1 MRRRYQGATKCCGS
15 PCSRFT
21 LARIEHHNRALVQR
35 KIPIFMPLG
44 GNQSRHDTGPTLPR
58 SVSSGTV
65 TNVKSHPALLKDQDT
80 EVAAWL
86 QREDKRQS
94 TTLTLI
100 ASENHSSPA
109 VRETGQS
116 RLTDKYAEGYP
127 SRRYYGG
134 CEVADSIEDL
144 ARTRAKTLFKAEAA
158 NVQPHSGT
166 TANMSAL
173 LALAG
178 PGGRIVGMSLKDG
191 GHLTHGHPRSHT
203 GMVFAAKQYGVD
215 GNGRID
221 MDQVRSLVKE
231 HKPHVLIAGGSA
243 YARNIDYAAFAEI
256 AKEHEAFLMADIAHP
271 AGLIAAGL
279 VPSPV
284 GVADVVT
291 MTTHKTLRGPRGGMI
306 LSSSAVAKK
315 INSSV
320 FPGSQG
326 GPLVQQI
333 AGKAV
338 AFGEAL
344 RPEFRAYQEQVQA
357 NAAHLA
363 KHLESEGLKIVSGG
377 TDNHIVLVD
386 LQGTDVTGADVEERA
401 LAAGLAVNKN
411 AVPNDPLPPM
421 VTSGLRLGTP
431 AVTTRGFGTT
441 EIERLAEIVVGLVRG
456 EDPERYRA
464 TVQELCEAY
473 PLP

>member
-1 MRRRYQGATKCCGS
+1 MNNV
-15 PCSRFT
+15 
-21 LARIEHHNRALVQR
+21 EEN
-35 KIPIFMPLG
+35 
-44 GNQSRHDTGPTLPR
+44 
-58 SVSSGTV
+58 SV
-65 TNVKSHPALLKDQDT
+65 KLRQQDP

-86 QREDKRQS
+86 QQEDQRQRS
-94 TTLTLI
+94 TLTLI
-100 ASENHSSPA
+100 ASENHSSAA

-116 RLTDKYAEGYP
+116 RITDKYAEGYP

-134 CEVADSIEDL
+134 CEVADGVEEL
-144 ARTRAKTLFKAEAA
+144 ARDRAMKLFGAEAA

-166 TANMSAL
+166 TANLAAL
-173 LALAG
+173 MALAG
-178 PGGRIVGMSLKDG
+178 PNGRIVGMSLKDG
-191 GHLTHGHPRSHT
+191 GHLSHGHPRSAT
-203 GMVFAAKQYGVD
+203 GILFEPKQYSVKAD
-215 GNGRID
+215 GRID
-221 MDQVRSLVKE
+221 LDEVRDLVKA
-231 HKPHVLIAGGSA
+231 HKPQVLIAGGSA
-243 YARNIDYAAFAEI
+243 YARNIDYQAFKDI
-256 AKEHEAFLMADIAHP
+256 AVEHDALLLADIAHP

-284 GVADVVT
+284 GIADVVT

-306 LSSSAVAKK
+306 LSSKEVAKK
-315 INSSV
+315 INSAV

-344 RPEFRAYQEQVQA
+344 QPEFRTYQENVRK
-357 NAAHLA
+357 NAAFLA
-363 KHLESEGLKIVSGG
+363 TSLIDHGLQVVSGG

-386 LQGTDVTGADVEERA
+386 LQGTGVTGAEVEERA
-401 LAAGLAVNKN
+401 LEAGLAVNKN

-431 AVTTRGFGTT
+431 AVTTRGFGTA
-441 EIERLAEIVVGLVRG
+441 EIEQLVDMIVGLIRG
-456 EDPERYRA
+456 TNPA
-464 TVQELCEAY
+464 TFRPIVKALSEAY

>member
-1 MRRRYQGATKCCGS
+1 MDGKA
-15 PCSRFT
+15 
-21 LARIEHHNRALVQR
+21 
-35 KIPIFMPLG
+35 
-44 GNQSRHDTGPTLPR
+44 DTGR
-58 SVSSGTV
+58 SRRLRVSSARVSKVET
-65 TNVKSHPALLKDQDT
+65 HPGPLQTRDA

-94 TTLTLI
+94 STLTLI
-100 ASENHSSPA
+100 ASENHSSAA

-134 CEVADSIEDL
+134 CEVADGVEDL
-144 ARTRAKTLFKAEAA
+144 ARQRACKLFQAETA

-166 TANMSAL
+166 TANLSAL

-178 PGGRIVGMSLKDG
+178 PNGRIVGMSLKDG
-191 GHLTHGHPRSHT
+191 GHLSHGHPRSHT
-203 GMVFAAKQYGVD
+203 GMVFEPKQYGVND
-215 GNGRID
+215 DGRID
-221 MDQVRSLVKE
+221 LDEVRQLVKE
-231 HKPHVLIAGGSA
+231 HRPQVLIAGGSA
-243 YARNIDYAAFAEI
+243 YARNIDYQAFADI
-256 AKEHEAFLMADIAHP
+256 AKEFEAYLLADIAHP

-284 GVADVVT
+284 GIADVVT

-306 LSSSAVAKK
+306 LAKEDVAKK

-326 GPLVQQI
+326 GPLMQQI

-344 RPEFRAYQEQVQA
+344 QPAFREYQQRVKD
-357 NAAHLA
+357 NAAFLA
-363 KHLESEGLKIVSGG
+363 DRLAAGGLKIVSGG

-386 LQGTDVTGADVEERA
+386 LQGTEVTGADVEERA

-411 AVPNDPLPPM
+411 AVPNDPRPPM

-431 AVTTRGFGTT
+431 AVTTRGLGSS
-441 EIERLAEIVVGLVRG
+441 EIESLANIVVGLVRG
-456 EDPERYRA
+456 EDPERYRSV
-464 TVQELCEAY
+464 VQELCEAF